1 MLLFSLVDLHTACP
15 SARARIDLWFSAFA
29 LNPGGTGCTE
39 LFILDYR
46 TSTHQIA
53 SHRIASHAHAA
64 VSSITRR
71 VTPPTACCAPHTHSR
86 PAHPLPRPDIVLRSL
101 IVFACASCSPG
112 RQLNTSNRLLAR
124 APTCGRLPSTSV
136 ACTPWSKPAR
146 GSPGMYVCLLV
157 FPFPLVLLS
166 CCVVPALVCAPVAIK
181 IKKTPFVHDRRP
193 CTHLTCFDS
202 FLNPRLFLLRAG
214 LYVQRNVRLQCL
226 DIS

>member
-1 MLLFSLVDLHTACP
+1 MSLCTCSHRLVVFSVCAQSRWHGLHGAVHLGL
-15 SARARIDLWFSAFA
+15 S
-29 LNPGGTGCTE
+29 
-39 LFILDYR
+39 
-46 TSTHQIA
+46 HQYASDRIA

-64 VSSITRR
+64 ASSITRR

-124 APTCGRLPSTSV
+124 APTCGRLPSTSA

-146 GSPGMYVCLLV
+146 GSPGMYACLLV

-166 CCVVPALVCAPVAIK
+166 CCVAPVLVCAPVAIK
-181 IKKTPFVHDRRP
+181 IKKLPSFTIAAPA
-193 CTHLTCFDS
+193 LTS
-202 FLNPRLFLLRAG
+202 RAS
-214 LYVQRNVRLQCL
+214 
-226 DIS
+226 IPS